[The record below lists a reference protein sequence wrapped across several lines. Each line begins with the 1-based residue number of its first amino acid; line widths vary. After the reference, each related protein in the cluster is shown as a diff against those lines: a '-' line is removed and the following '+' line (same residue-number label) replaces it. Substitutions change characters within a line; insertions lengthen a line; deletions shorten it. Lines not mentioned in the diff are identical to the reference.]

1 MTLAAK
7 MKNLVL
13 SLVVL
18 LAWCI
23 TTASGQVDILK
34 RNLPQKKDAD
44 IRYFIR
50 DRTVMLE
57 FETGKGVLKQKN
69 FIFHERQFDRV
80 EVNFRNFSLYAAVFE
95 QEGVKPITKSLGKID
110 ISKDDPMDG
119 KSIEFTIHVSSDG
132 EAKLIVETTP
142 NVGRSLVVV
151 LDASNV
157 RDAIDL
163 LKQLDDLK
171 KEADQA
177 RKAK

>member
-1 MTLAAK
+1 MNNLISA
-7 MKNLVL
+7 LVL
-13 SLVVL
+13 MF
-18 LAWCI
+18 ACFI
-23 TTASGQVDILK
+23 TSASGQVDILK
-34 RNLPQKKDAD
+34 RTLPQKKDAG
-44 IRYFIR
+44 IRYFLK

-80 EVNFRNFSLYAAVFE
+80 EVHFRNFSLYAAVFE

-110 ISKDDPMDG
+110 ISKDDPIHG
-119 KSIEFTIHVSSDG
+119 ESIEFTIHVSSDG
-132 EAKLIVETTP
+132 EAKLIVETIP

-163 LKQLDDLK
+163 LKLLDDLK